1 MLALYPSTWVFKTVR
16 AGGLMRELPRCKQT
30 LVRTGVFPIRNHY
43 YEPQF
48 DFRAK
53 NRPFSQDRVLPGI
66 DWNVNQQL
74 DLLAKFNF
82 SSELAK
88 IALQGG
94 NELEFYVN
102 NGQFEAGDAEYWYN
116 LIRLNKPNRLF
127 EIGSGNST
135 LMAINAIRANQTED
149 SGYKCKHV

>member
-53 NRPFSQDRVLPGI
+53 NRPFSQDRVLP
-66 DWNVNQQL
+66 D
-74 DLLAKFNF
+74 F